1 MWSWLTIGLSSLLFI
16 YAAEKGDTKRTITF
30 SVMTHGLLLAILL
43 GSEGISDYQLWLSF
57 GLVLFLISD
66 VGHLSGRFGR
76 ASFVGYVIAQLVYS
90 LGLWGQVQSHFV
102 LWLPALLLCV
112 AIVTFFLLLPR
123 LDSFL
128 LPVAIMGLSLVNV
141 VCAAGEAWL
150 YHSDGPSLQ
159 AFIGTLCLSVSA
171 MMWGLDKYHFKKVRA
186 RYGISGSYYLS
197 HALIVASAIAP
208 SL

>member
-1 MWSWLTIGLSSLLFI
+1 MWSWLAVGLSSLLFI
-16 YAAEKGDTKRTITF
+16 YAVEKGDTKRTITF

-43 GSEGISDYQLWLSF
+43 GSEGISDYQLWLSL
-57 GLVLFLISD
+57 GLALFLISD
-66 VGHLSGRFGR
+66 VGLLLDRFGR

-90 LGLWGQVQSHFV
+90 IGLWGEVQSHFV

-150 YHSDGPSLQ
+150 NHSDWSSLQ

-171 MMWGLDKYHFKKVRA
+171 MMWALGKYHFKNIRA